1 MCVFSFCFLFTT
13 DGSRVTETAMA
24 DGTRCGNDNRL
35 AQQQRDGSG
44 MDKEA
49 RKERIYLKEVT

>member
-1 MCVFSFCFLFTT
+1 MRFFFLFFVYN
-13 DGSRVTETAMA
+13 GPRVTETAMA

-49 RKERIYLKEVT
+49 RKERIYLKEAT